1 MRGGWLKVYAI
12 GYLIFLYAPIIL
24 LPLFAFNDST
34 IIAFPL
40 DSFTTKWFGELTQV
54 QALHDALWNSLGIA
68 VTSAV
73 LATTLGLFAARAST
87 RYSFPGKAGIM
98 GLIMLPLVLPE
109 IIVAVSLLVVIV
121 QVFGLPLAAWSIIA
135 AHTLICTPF
144 CIAILNTSFS
154 NLDPSL
160 EEAAYDL
167 GETKW
172 STFRLITLPL
182 VMPGIISSLLISFTI
197 SLDEFIIAFFLS
209 GAQPTLP
216 VYIWSLMRFPGQIP
230 IVMALG
236 TILVL
241 ASITLL
247 VIAEYFRRR
256 GIARAGQKDTGG
268 FL

>member
-1 MRGGWLKVYAI
+1 MKGGGLRVYAI

-40 DSFTTKWFGELTQV
+40 NGFTTQWFAELTTV
-54 QALHDALWNSLGIA
+54 TALREALFNSLFIA

-73 LATTLGLFAARAST
+73 IATTLGLFAARAST
-87 RYSFPGKAGIM
+87 RYSFPGKGGIL
-98 GLIMLPLVLPE
+98 GLIMIPLVLPE
-109 IIVAVSLLVVIV
+109 IILAVALLVVLV
-121 QVFGLPLAAWSIIA
+121 QILDLTLGLWSIIA
-135 AHTLICTPF
+135 AHALICTPF
-144 CIAILNTSFS
+144 CVAILSTSFS

-197 SLDEFIIAFFLS
+197 SLDDFMIAFFLGS
-209 GAQPTLP
+209 QPTLP
-216 VYIWSLMRFPGQIP
+216 VYLWSLMRFPGQIP

-241 ASITLL
+241 CSIVLL
-247 VIAEYFRRR
+247 VIAEIFRRR
-256 GIARAGQKDTGG
+256 GLARTGQKDTGG